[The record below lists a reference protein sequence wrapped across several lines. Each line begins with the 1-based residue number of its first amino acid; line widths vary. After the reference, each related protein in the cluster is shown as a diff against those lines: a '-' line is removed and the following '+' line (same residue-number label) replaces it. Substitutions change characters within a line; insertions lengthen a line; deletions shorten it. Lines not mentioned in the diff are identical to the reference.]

1 MTEHARSPQ
10 GSGRPWRRRA
20 GRHAR
25 GAYASARPTAAVDA
39 SEAEPA
45 ASAPTA
51 AAPTATQA
59 KPSSFWREIPVIV
72 VLAIAFSVLIKTFLA
87 QAFYIPSISMED
99 TLLLNDR
106 VVVNKLTDDAGSIE
120 RGDIVV
126 FRDPGGWLDEPL
138 TLEPSG
144 ARGALRD
151 TLVFLGL
158 APSADEEDLIKRVIG
173 IGGDHVVCCD
183 PQGRIT
189 VNGMA
194 LDEQD
199 YLFPGDV
206 PSEDTF
212 DVTVPPGSLWLMGDH
227 RSRSADARRH
237 QDDERGGMVP
247 AERVIGRAFVLVWP
261 LDRAGVFGTPK
272 TFDKPAFAAD
282 RQDAPT
288 GTGAS
293 PTPPTPAAAD
303 VSAPAKTR

>member
-1 MTEHARSPQ
+1 MTEHASSR
-10 GSGRPWRRRA
+10 GSGRPWRRRG

-25 GAYASARPTAAVDA
+25 GAYAYARPAEAAESPESDTTGSRA
-39 SEAEPA
+39 
-45 ASAPTA
+45 
-51 AAPTATQA
+51 TATEA
-59 KPSSFWREIPVIV
+59 RPGSIWREIPVIV

-138 TLEPSG
+138 ALEPSG
-144 ARGALRD
+144 ARGVLRD

-183 PQGRIT
+183 AQARIT
-189 VNGMA
+189 VNDVA
-194 LDEQD
+194 LDEKD

-212 DVTVPPGSLWLMGDH
+212 DVTVPPGSLWLLGDH

-247 AERVIGRAFVLVWP
+247 ADGVIGRAFVLVWP
-261 LDRAGVFGTPK
+261 LDRATIFSTPQTFDQSAFGTGRSAAQVG
-272 TFDKPAFAAD
+272 TPASAVPA
-282 RQDAPT
+282 
-288 GTGAS
+288 
-293 PTPPTPAAAD
+293 TPAAD
-303 VSAPAKTR
+303 LPAPQMTP

>member
-1 MTEHARSPQ
+1 MTDDAHSSQAP
-10 GSGRPWRRRA
+10 GRPWHRRA
-20 GRHAR
+20 GRGRHVR
-25 GAYASARPTAAVDA
+25 GAHAVARPAAESESPLGASGSATTAV
-39 SEAEPA
+39 
-45 ASAPTA
+45 
-51 AAPTATQA
+51 QA
-59 KPSSFWREIPVIV
+59 RPGSFWREIPVIV
-72 VLAIAFSVLIKTFLA
+72 VLAIAFSVVIKTFLA

-138 TLEPSG
+138 AIEPSG

-173 IGGDHVVCCD
+173 IGGDHVICCD

-189 VNGMA
+189 VNGVA

-212 DVTVPPGSLWLMGDH
+212 DVIVPPGSLWLMGDH

-247 AERVIGRAFVLVWP
+247 ADGVIGRAFVLVWP
-261 LDRAGVFGTPK
+261 LNRATVFATPQ
-272 TFDKPAFAAD
+272 TFDNSALGAGRSDTPV
-282 RQDAPT
+282 

-293 PTPPTPAAAD
+293 AAPASPAATDVPALTPPP
-303 VSAPAKTR
+303 